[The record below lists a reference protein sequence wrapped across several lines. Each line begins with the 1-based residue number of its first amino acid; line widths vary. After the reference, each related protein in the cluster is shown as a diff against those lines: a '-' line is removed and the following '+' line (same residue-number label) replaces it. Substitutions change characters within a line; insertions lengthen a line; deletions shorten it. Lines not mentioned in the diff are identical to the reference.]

1 VAEVLDFYNKYIPK
15 DDLMSYNPQFARL
28 GEVLVHEGFCTEEQV
43 KEAMIKQSNF
53 GLKIGET
60 MIKLGYLTEKEL
72 LLGLH
77 LQLGYDI
84 VKENELM
91 DLDID
96 IVSMIPEPY
105 AIENRVIALREEGDG
120 MVVALADPENLT
132 VLDSLKKIL
141 GKNIKPELI
150 ADTVLHDT
158 IEKYYKSI
166 RTTSQVEDAVGGFD
180 FVAVDEDENEITIA
194 SASSSADAPIV
205 KLVNLIINEAI
216 KAGSTDIHIE
226 PLTKNTRVR
235 YRIDGALREVMTPPI
250 GMHPGVISIIKVMS
264 KLNIAE
270 RRLPQDGH
278 ISLKTAMKS
287 VDVRVSIIPTVLG
300 EKVVMRLLDKGE
312 FGFKLTTLGFEP
324 EDMEIFSRIIRR
336 PYGIIIVSGPTGCG
350 KSTSLHA
357 ALKEIQDI
365 ETNIVTVEDPVEY
378 RLEGVTQI
386 ETKEQ
391 IGLTFGSALRSVL
404 RQDPDIVLIGEIRDE
419 ETADIAIKFSLTG
432 HLVFSTLHANDAPS
446 TITRLIDIGIKP
458 YLVGSSLALVMA
470 QRLVRKICPYCI
482 SEYKPTELELSDCGI
497 TPEEAAKITFKLGK
511 GCVHCDNTGFSGRT
525 GIFELLVVDAEIRR
539 LIFEGGNQDLIRD
552 AAIKAG
558 MRSLHDAAMAKML
571 RGVTTIREVIKMT
584 VVE

>member
-1 VAEVLDFYNKYIPK
+1 
-15 DDLMSYNPQFARL
+15 MSYNPQFARL
-28 GEVLVHEGFCTEEQV
+28 GEVLVHEGFVNDDQI
-43 KEAMIKQSNF
+43 KEALIKQSNF

-60 MIKLGYLTEKEL
+60 LIKLGYLTEKQL
-72 LLGLH
+72 LEALNM
-77 LQLGYDI
+77 QLGYDI
-84 VKENELM
+84 VKDNELM
-91 DLDID
+91 DLDLE
-96 IVSMIPEPY
+96 IVSQIPEPY
-105 AIENRVIALREEGDG
+105 ATENKVIALREEGDG
-120 MVVALADPENLT
+120 VVVALTDPENLT
-132 VLDSLKKIL
+132 VVDSLKKIL
-141 GKNIKPELI
+141 GKAIKPKLI
-150 ADTVLHDT
+150 GESVLHDT

-180 FVAVDEDENEITIA
+180 FVAMDDDENEITIA
-194 SASSSADAPIV
+194 SASSDADAPIV
-205 KLVNLIINEAI
+205 KLLNLIINEAI

-235 YRIDGALREVMTPPI
+235 YRVDGALREVMTPPI
-250 GMHPGVISIIKVMS
+250 GMHPGVISLVKVMS

-278 ISLKTAMKS
+278 IALKTALKS
-287 VDVRVSIIPTVLG
+287 VDVRVSITPTVLG

-312 FGFKLTTLGFEP
+312 FGFKLTTLGFEQ
-324 EDMEIFSRIIRR
+324 EDMDIFARIIRR
-336 PYGIIIVSGPTGCG
+336 PYGIIIVSGPTGSG

-365 ETNIVTVEDPVEY
+365 ESNIITVEDPVEY

-391 IGLTFGSALRSVL
+391 IGLTFGTALRSVL

-446 TITRLIDIGIKP
+446 TITRMIDIGIKP
-458 YLVGSSLALVMA
+458 YLVGSSLSLVMA

-482 SEYKPTELELSDCGI
+482 QDYKPSDQEISDCGL
-497 TPEEAAKITFKLGK
+497 TPEEAAQTQFKIGR

-525 GIFELLVVDAEIRR
+525 GIFELLIVNPEIRR
-539 LIFEGGNQDLIRD
+539 LIYEGGNQDLIRD
-552 AAIKAG
+552 AALRAG
-558 MRSLHDAAMAKML
+558 MRTLHDAAMAKMK
-571 RGVTTIREVIKMT
+571 RGITTIREVIKMT
-584 VVE
+584 IVE